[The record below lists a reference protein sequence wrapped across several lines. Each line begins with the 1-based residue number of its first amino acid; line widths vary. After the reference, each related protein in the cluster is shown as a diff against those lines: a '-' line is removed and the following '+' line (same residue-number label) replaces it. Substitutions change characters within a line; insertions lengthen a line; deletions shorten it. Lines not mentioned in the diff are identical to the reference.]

1 MLSSLSMPQ
10 SVMQPHSTPPPEGT
24 WRLHRRVLPQHTDY
38 AGVMWHGTYAD
49 WLEEARVE
57 ALAAAGLAYRVLAE
71 RGLGLV
77 VVHLAITYRA
87 PLLHGDR
94 VEVRSRAAPRRGL
107 RLPWQSWFIGPDNRL
122 AAEAEV
128 ALVLVDLSA
137 GVPKGRPLRTMPED
151 LAKALNALA
160 EGPRG

>member
-1 MLSSLSMPQ
+1 MPQ
-10 SVMQPHSTPPPEGT
+10 SVMQPDTLPPAEAT
-24 WRLHRRVLPQHTDY
+24 WRLQRRVLPQHTDY
-38 AGVMWHGTYAD
+38 AGVMWHGTYVA

-57 ALAAAGLAYRVLAE
+57 ALAAAGLAYSVLAE

-77 VVHLAITYRA
+77 VVDLALTYRA

-94 VEVRSRAAPRRGL
+94 VEVRSRLAPRRGL
-107 RLPWQSWFIGPDNRL
+107 RLPWKSWFLGPDNTL

-137 GVPKGRPLRTMPED
+137 GIPQRRPLRTLPED
-151 LAKALNALA
+151 LARALESLA
-160 EGPRG
+160 QGPGK